1 MIIAK
6 NLSSFTCNF
15 ILFLVLDLYP
25 RSNENGQPSKW
36 KQLKTIWVSPF
47 KKKNKQTSEKTIFF
61 IYFGQNRIHFRTQ
74 KRSFKKAQ
82 KIEIF
87 QRGQSM
93 VLVTKIE
100 PFTMSASLANQE
112 RKDRFLNNILDN
124 LDIFQEIQARE
135 MSFKIFQNE
144 KTPFQAIKKKSSKTR
159 KIDIFPKGLTHGFGP
174 NMAILPTF
182 FFRQY
187 KAGKCLL
194 LYFRTKKRLS
204 RL

>member
-47 KKKNKQTSEKTIFF
+47 KKKKTKQKSEKTVFF
-61 IYFGQNRIHFRTQ
+61 IYFGQKRIHFRTE

-100 PFTMSASLANQE
+100 LFTMCAFLANQE
-112 RKDRFLNNILDN
+112 RKDHFLNNILDN

-144 KTPFQAIKKKSSKTR
+144 KTPFWAIKKKVQKLE
-159 KIDIFPKGLTHGFGP
+159 KL
-174 NMAILPTF
+174 TF
-182 FFRQY
+182 FQR
-187 KAGKCLL
+187 G
-194 LYFRTKKRLS
+194 
-204 RL
+204 

>member
-47 KKKNKQTSEKTIFF
+47 KKKTKQKSEKTVFF
-61 IYFGQNRIHFRTQ
+61 IYFGQKRIHFRTQ

-100 PFTMSASLANQE
+100 LFTMCAFLANQE
-112 RKDRFLNNILDN
+112 RKDRFLNNILDRKEYFFDQKSEVSKSDVSN
-124 LDIFQEIQARE
+124 RIFKRVQS
-135 MSFKIFQNE
+135 MVFDKKIERFTMRVFYAN
-144 KTPFQAIKKKSSKTR
+144 
-159 KIDIFPKGLTHGFGP
+159 
-174 NMAILPTF
+174 
-182 FFRQY
+182 
-187 KAGKCLL
+187 
-194 LYFRTKKRLS
+194 
-204 RL
+204 

>member
-47 KKKNKQTSEKTIFF
+47 KTKKKQKSEKTVFF
-61 IYFGQNRIHFRTQ
+61 IYFGQKRIHFRTQ

-100 PFTMSASLANQE
+100 LFTMCAFLANQE
-112 RKDRFLNNILDN
+112 RKDRFQNNILDN

-135 MSFKIFQNE
+135 MSFKIFQNK
-144 KTPFQAIKKKSSKTR
+144 KTPFQAIKKKNSQTR

-174 NMAILPTF
+174 NMAIFPTF